1 MYRATSVLIT
11 LALVLGASSLA
22 YEEPFEHGPDWR
34 RARLPR
40 IDVPPDPSLIRIVSE
55 EIDFARVVGA
65 AGAAVDRR
73 ARLVRVINLRTAD
86 EAVAPV
92 RPDGSFEVR
101 LFAPPGSTL
110 QVNTNMME
118 IGDLPP
124 EIEEPILS
132 KGQIVLSDMSGP
144 HREILGGMLSGDI
157 SSSPGTMIPVVHD
170 SGDSREWHPFVR
182 KIGPNLWYFGRTR
195 ASTRAAFPGEPV
207 ELEVELHV
215 VFESER
221 AARNAFREPPV
232 IEPGFHILFDQKG
245 RQRAHN
251 RLSVSHLLTP
261 TGLPIEAHNEM
272 LAERLPGGRREWH
285 PAGSGWPAPWWHED
299 PGEWR
304 VEGRQAV
311 IRQRFTLEIPAEL
324 RPGYYGIGAWVN
336 LHGIGHEEYDAGEP
350 AGSPW
355 YISYLRVGNP
365 APPRL
370 ACLLLGSAGPGGAR
384 GALAREDEGRFSI
397 NFRNVTMPE
406 KLIIPRDD
414 AYTGEPI
421 VYPLDPYVPMA
432 SLADRPAPVIPA
444 PTIPFD
450 FATSRLR
457 VTVTAPDGATETLGP
472 APLVSGQNDL
482 SVLRPDYV
490 VRDRILPP
498 VPPAYGNPSLADMY
512 HITGRGAFN
521 YSFDRYGHYVIE
533 LEGIIEDMLSVA
545 YAITG
550 TYDVYVARPL
560 DTMVHPE
567 PGTPL
572 QPYARYRPQVQV
584 QPAMPA
590 DVELRWRH
598 YPYSDRDRV
607 VERMIKGKANRWGL
621 FVPGPNETPV
631 TFDDPGEYVLDVT
644 VSHRDDDGT
653 LWMASRRGA
662 SVVVTPDSR
671 VVVHGERGNR
681 SPSARWRARWFVAGD
696 NRFVAPSLEFPPG
709 RPMPFEPRPP
719 GHPPDEPW
727 PPPEFYDEIHGINLG
742 HTCYPY
748 ESGDVAWLGHD
759 MAFSLFPNVTF
770 EDPDGT
776 ISDLVEER
784 WPGVRRG
791 EGRAGLWPGE
801 LLPEDR
807 RAIGEM
813 PYVCMTSTGMP
824 PTIAPE
830 DVDRWGYFYTTSWRP
845 GIGVRSQASE
855 DLVPASYWFFDD
867 PYGYQFGNGPH
878 GDLPGDYKMNY
889 AGGVFRDESTG
900 VTDYGAYASMVVLID
915 GRDRL
920 GPRVLPP
927 FNGVVPGSPPG
938 GPLVV
943 ADGRVWDSFLTFGA
957 SGPGA
962 VLEVGERLSLSGLVW
977 PPVSGH
983 VEGEIV
989 SPSGKSTKYR
999 IPSDAMG
1006 VFDYGGPKAFEP
1018 GAWMVS
1024 AESTSTGKTSAGVLS
1039 ELVPEERLPMGD
1051 GIGLVSP
1058 RFPVPVVPRGAE
1070 PIAFDLPPGTR
1081 AEPPRPLV
1089 IRGHLP
1095 DGTAADTVNLIAKMP
1110 SVVME
1115 QLELPV
1121 ENGTFEYVYDPNDLW
1136 RFFSN
1141 LDTRIGMPTPYGE
1154 QAPAWFDTVTFTFWA
1169 GEGDALRAGMVLV
1182 QGEEVYA
1189 QASTGNP
1196 LPRSPAAREVRRRRT
1211 PPRER
1216 ASATQADRAPHS
1228 SLLTLSSDEGAVFA
1242 AHPWSG
1248 EVVRMDTA
1256 DLRIRATARTG
1267 GEPRSIA
1274 LSPDGKRVYV
1284 ALADKRQVVAL
1295 DAASLN
1301 EAARFDVPGRPRA
1314 VLPSSDGKG
1323 LFVADFDG
1331 DRVLRLSARRGRV
1344 EATSGYINR
1353 PACLALSSDG
1363 KELYTVSFRTGE
1375 IVVLDEECKELRRIP
1390 AQPQLNQCSTLTVG
1404 ADGRLYA
1411 PQTRSDTSVGGRM
1424 FDRTVFPVIAVA
1436 EPESNYVSVGYFPDL
1451 LVVPPHRPVEV
1462 AVDAG
1467 AVYLASAG
1475 SDDVLAIDRDT
1486 GFAKWH
1492 AERVG
1497 MEPGGIVLDS
1507 AKERL
1512 YLLTIA
1518 GQEIVALDA
1527 ETGEVLSRE
1536 RFAND
1541 PTPPESA
1548 RGRYLFGTATDKRLT
1563 KDQWM
1568 SCAVCH
1574 PDGDQDGRQWDF
1586 GNGPLDTV
1594 TLRGCLDT
1602 APLHVTA
1609 HLDEIQDTYRFTRM
1623 TMAGQWFVPHEELH
1637 DYLGPSNAGMDRDL
1651 DALAAYIASLK
1662 PKKNPPPPARS
1673 ARLIKAGKKLF
1684 FSETT
1689 GCAACHPPP
1698 FYTDSGKRRADRTFV
1713 LYDVGTCLSSESE
1726 LHRRLDTP
1734 SLLGLHRS
1742 GPYLHDGRA
1751 KTLAEVFTKFNRD
1764 DKHGRT
1770 SHLTDSDIRA
1780 LCEFL
1785 RYIDPPRSAQR

>member
-1 MYRATSVLIT
+1 LLGFV
-11 LALVLGASSLA
+11 ALVSGALSA
-22 YEEPFEHGPDWR
+22 YEEPFGREPDWR
-34 RARLPR
+34 SARLPR
-40 IDVPPDPSLIRIVSE
+40 IDLPPDPSLIGVLAGENGS
-55 EIDFARVVGA
+55 AQVTGA
-65 AGAAVDRR
+65 PGAAVDRR
-73 ARLVRVINLRTAD
+73 VRLVRVINLRTAD
-86 EAVAPV
+86 EVVAPV
-92 RPDGSFEVR
+92 RPDGSFEAR

-110 QVNTNMME
+110 QINTSMME
-118 IGDLPP
+118 MGDLPP

-132 KGQIVLSDMSGP
+132 KGQIVLSEMTP
-144 HREILGGMLSGDI
+144 PQREILGGMLTGNV
-157 SSSPGTMIPVVHD
+157 SSSPGTLIPVPQERDD
-170 SGDSREWHPFVR
+170 SSEWHPFVR
-182 KIGPNLWYFGRTR
+182 KIGRNLWYFGRGRT
-195 ASTRAAFPGEPV
+195 STRAALPGEPV
-207 ELEVELHV
+207 QLEVELHV

-221 AARNAFREPPV
+221 AARNAPREPPV
-232 IEPGFHILFDQKG
+232 IEPGFHILFDEKG

-261 TGLPIEAHNEM
+261 TGLPIEAHDEIM
-272 LAERLPGGRREWH
+272 AEPRPDGQLEWH
-285 PAGSGWPAPWWHED
+285 PGGSGWPAPWWHED
-299 PGEWR
+299 PGEWQ
-304 VEGRQAV
+304 VEGRQAS
-311 IRQRFTLEIPAEL
+311 ITQRLVLEVPAKL
-324 RPGYYGIGAWVN
+324 KPGHYGIAAWIN
-336 LHGIGHEEYDAGEP
+336 LHGVGEQEYDAGEP

-355 YISYLRVGNP
+355 YMAYLRIGNP
-365 APPRL
+365 ELPRL
-370 ACLLLGSAGPGGAR
+370 SCLLLGSAGTGGTR
-384 GALAREDEGRFSI
+384 GTSARENRGHFGI
-397 NFRNVTMPE
+397 NFRNVTIPD

-414 AYTGEPI
+414 AYTGQRI
-421 VYPLDPYVPMA
+421 VYPLDPYVPMV
-432 SLADRPAPVIPA
+432 SLTDRPAPVIPA
-444 PTIPFD
+444 SLIPFD
-450 FATSRLR
+450 FTTSRLR
-457 VTVTAPDGATETLGP
+457 VTVTTPDGATDTLGP
-472 APLVSGQNDL
+472 AQLVSGQNDL

-490 VRDRILPP
+490 VRDRIVPP
-498 VPPAYGNPSLADMY
+498 VPPTYGNPSLADMY
-512 HITGRGAFN
+512 HITGRGAFD
-521 YSFDRYGHYVIE
+521 YKFEQYGHHAVELDGVIRDVM
-533 LEGIIEDMLSVA
+533 GTA
-545 YAITG
+545 YDISG
-550 TYDVYVARPL
+550 TYDVYVAKPL

-590 DVELRWRH
+590 EVELLWRY
-598 YPYSDRDRV
+598 YPYSDRERA
-607 VERMIKGKANRWGL
+607 VERTVTGKANRWGL
-621 FVPGPNETPV
+621 FVPGPNEAPV

-662 SVVVTPDSR
+662 SVVVTPGSK

-681 SPSARWRARWFVAGD
+681 SNTARWRARWFVAGD
-696 NRFVAPSLEFPPG
+696 NRFVAPSPEFPPG
-709 RPMPFEPRPP
+709 RPLRFEPRPP

-727 PPPEFYDEIHGINLG
+727 PPPEFYDEIHGIDLG
-742 HTCYPY
+742 HTCLPY

-770 EDPDGT
+770 EDPEGI
-776 ISDLVEER
+776 ISDLIERR

-791 EGRAGLWPGE
+791 EGRGGIWPRH
-801 LLPEDR
+801 LHPEDR

-813 PYVCMTSTGMP
+813 PYVCMTSTGMS
-824 PTIAPE
+824 PTLSPQ
-830 DVDRWGYFYTTSWRP
+830 DVDQWGYFYTTSFRP
-845 GIGVRSQASE
+845 GVGVRSHVAE
-855 DLVPASYWFFDD
+855 DIVPASYWFFDD

-878 GDLPGDYKMNY
+878 GDLPGDFKMNY

-900 VTDYGAYASMVVLID
+900 VTNYGAYASMVVLID
-915 GRDRL
+915 GRDRR

-927 FNGVVPGSPPG
+927 FNGVVPGSPRT

-943 ADGRVWDSFLTFGA
+943 VDGRAWNSFLTFGA
-957 SGPGA
+957 VGPGT

-999 IPSDAMG
+999 IPSNSMG
-1006 VFDYGGPKAFEP
+1006 VFDYGGPEAFEP
-1018 GAWMVS
+1018 GVWTLR
-1024 AESTSTGKTSAGVLS
+1024 AESTSSGRTSAGVLS
-1039 ELVPEERLPMGD
+1039 ELVPERRLPMGD
-1051 GIGLVSP
+1051 GIGVASP
-1058 RFPVPVVPRGAE
+1058 SFPVPVVPRDTE

-1081 AEPPRPLV
+1081 ATPPRPLV

-1095 DGTAADTVNLIAKMP
+1095 DGTVADTVNLIAKMP
-1110 SVVME
+1110 SAVME

-1121 ENGTFEYVYDPNDLW
+1121 ENGTFEYVYNPMDLR

-1141 LDTRIGMPTPYGE
+1141 LDTKIEMPTPYGE

-1169 GEGDALRAGMVLV
+1169 GDGDALRAGMVLV

-1196 LPRSPAAREVRRRRT
+1196 RPWSPMPGEVRRRRSE
-1211 PPRER
+1211 PQAPEPRP
-1216 ASATQADRAPHS
+1216 AQPNGAPHS
-1228 SLLTLSSDEGAVFA
+1228 SLLTLSPDGTALYA

-1248 EVVRMDTA
+1248 EVVRMDAA
-1256 DLRIRATARTG
+1256 DLGIRATARTG

-1284 ALADKRQVVAL
+1284 ALADKRRIVAL
-1295 DAASLN
+1295 AAASLN

-1331 DRVLRLSARRGRV
+1331 DRIIRVSASGGRV
-1344 EATSGYINR
+1344 EATSEYINR
-1353 PACLALSSDG
+1353 PACLALSPDG

-1375 IVVLDEECKELRRIP
+1375 IVVLDEECNELRRIP
-1390 AQPQLNQCSTLTVG
+1390 APPQLNQCRALTVG
-1404 ADGRLYA
+1404 PDGRLYA
-1411 PQTRSDTSVGGRM
+1411 PQTRSDTAVGGRM

-1436 EPESNYVSVGYFPDL
+1436 EPESNYAYVGYFPDL

-1475 SDDVLAIDRDT
+1475 SDDVLAVERDT

-1507 AKERL
+1507 AKGRL
-1512 YLLTIA
+1512 YVLTIT

-1527 ETGEVLSRE
+1527 ETGEVLDRR

-1541 PTPPESA
+1541 RTPPEIA

-1568 SCAVCH
+1568 SCAACH
-1574 PDGDQDGRQWDF
+1574 PDGDQDGRQWNF

-1594 TLRGCLDT
+1594 SLRGCLDT
-1602 APLHVTA
+1602 PPLHVTA
-1609 HLDEIQDTYRFTRM
+1609 HLDEIQDTYRFARM
-1623 TMAGQWFVPHEELH
+1623 TMAGQWFVPLEEMH
-1637 DYLGPSNAGMDRDL
+1637 DYLGPSNVGRDPDL
-1651 DALAAYIASLK
+1651 DALAAYIASLT
-1662 PKKNPPPPARS
+1662 PRQNPRPPAKSEPLVEKGRQV
-1673 ARLIKAGKKLF
+1673 F
-1684 FSETT
+1684 FSDTP
-1689 GCAACHPPP
+1689 GCAECHPPP
-1698 FYTDSGKRRADRTFV
+1698 LYTDSGRRRADGAFV
-1713 LYDVGTCLSSESE
+1713 LYDVGTCLPSESE
-1726 LHRRLDTP
+1726 LHKRLDTP
-1734 SLLGLHRS
+1734 SLLGLRRS
-1742 GPYLHDGRA
+1742 EPYLHDGRA
-1751 KTLAEVFTKFNRD
+1751 GTLEEVFTKFNRD

-1770 SHLTDSDIRA
+1770 SHLTESDIRA
-1780 LCEFL
+1780 LSEFL
-1785 RYIDPPRSAQR
+1785 RYVEPP